1 MLSVWGAEADALFN
15 LSGENIGR
23 FWARGFALGVWLSE
37 ADWEPMFKDK
47 RAAEIVMAV
56 SALDSDDP
64 EAFEE
69 RITPKVRSEIVED
82 LPTILQI
89 IAAYWRSPDRRLSR
103 LEPIRSTK
111 VGRNEPCPCGSGK
124 KFKKMLRQW
133 VVTDPALMTATASV
147 AELVNHVI
155 SRRRNTHLLSGSSI
169 NDVIGND
176 LSALAH
182 KLAANIGL
190 TGNRQQLGLSFTGIM

>member
-1 MLSVWGAEADALFN
+1 
-15 LSGENIGR
+15 
-23 FWARGFALGVWLSE
+23 
-37 ADWEPMFKDK
+37 
-47 RAAEIVMAV
+47 
-56 SALDSDDP
+56 
-64 EAFEE
+64 
-69 RITPKVRSEIVED
+69 
-82 LPTILQI
+82 
-89 IAAYWRSPDRRLSR
+89 
-103 LEPIRSTK
+103 
-111 VGRNEPCPCGSGK
+111 
-124 KFKKMLRQW
+124 
-133 VVTDPALMTATASV
+133 MTATASV